1 MIQPDN
7 PGHAA
12 LPDVALDQLF
22 RAARSYYAW
31 LDTPVSDEMLRRL
44 YDLMKWGPTSAN
56 LSPVRLLFLRSE
68 EGKRRLVPALAPKNV
83 DKVMGAPVTAIVAYD
98 LKFYEKQPKLLPYN
112 PRMREMF
119 GASPELVETTARRNS
134 SLQGAYMMLAA
145 RALGLDCGPI
155 SGFDNAKVDNEFF
168 GAGTPCDG
176 CDEEFLPEGRIKS
189 NFLCNLGYGDPGSL
203 HERLPRLDFTEAC
216 MIL

>member
-1 MIQPDN
+1 MMPSLN
-7 PGHAA
+7 PAHVP

-22 RAARSYYAW
+22 RTARSYYAW
-31 LDTPVSDEMLRRL
+31 QDAPVSDAMLRQL
-44 YDLMKWGPTSAN
+44 YDLMKWAPTSAN

-68 EGKRRLVPALAPKNV
+68 EAKRRLVPALSPKNV

-98 LKFYEKQPKLLPYN
+98 LKFYDKQPKLLPYN
-112 PRMREMF
+112 PKMREMF
-119 GASPELVETTARRNS
+119 AASPELVETTARRNS

-155 SGFDNAKVDNEFF
+155 SGFDNKKVDDEFF

-189 NFLCNLGYGDPGSL
+189 NFLCNLGYGDPAQL
-203 HERLPRLDFTEAC
+203 HERLPRLDFAEAC
-216 MIL
+216 KIL